1 MSAPAAWTGA
11 EASPPL
17 SGRALAPELSA
28 SPSLSGRALAPEPP
42 VASAPT
48 GLATPGGAAAEACTL
63 CSETTLGEL
72 PVVARF
78 SPPPAPAS
86 MVGSVAMDTGPPVV
100 VTLAS
105 GVALRSR

>member
-17 SGRALAPELSA
+17 SGCTPV
-28 SPSLSGRALAPEPP
+28 PEPP
-42 VASAPT
+42 VSSATT
-48 GLATPGGAAAEACTL
+48 GFAPPGRAAAEFCVL
-63 CSETTLGEL
+63 CPGVTLGEL
-72 PVVARF
+72 IALARV
-78 SPPPAPAS
+78 SMPPAPAS

-105 GVALRSR
+105 GALLRSR